1 MNQNQKY
8 LYADKTEQTKRANR
22 FLCAGFVAFYACVLS
37 LIWVANYRG
46 VDRTLFTVALT
57 VLILAI
63 VTGKLILIKRKP
75 GSNRLRYISLVGL
88 VIVAFMMQFTF
99 DNYYVQFMVALPF
112 IGCILFYDKNFTRM
126 STITVVLLN
135 IGIMILKVNILSI
148 YQGEKAMEHICAT
161 IVVIM
166 MMALIAL
173 TTRVAAM
180 FDSDARNGMLAEQAK
195 IQNMMDQVLRVADE
209 VRVGTENVMD
219 IVNELKSSTEI
230 VNGAAREISDSTQST
245 AENIQTQTNMTQDI
259 QNSITSTLERSDR
272 MVQVA
277 KQSAE
282 LNEQNIEIMN
292 DLKNQSAVITD
303 TNSAVASSMNQL
315 QTRTEAVKSI
325 ADTIFAISTQTNLLA
340 LNASIESARAGE
352 AGRGFAVVAD
362 QIRQLAEKTRQETEN
377 IASILAE
384 LTEDAQKA
392 AGAVERSVEAAGE
405 QNKKINQASD
415 SFSYMSE
422 NVEILISDID
432 EIDHMLGGLS
442 EANENIVENIMNLS
456 AVTEEVTASASQSAN
471 LSEKNLDNAENT
483 QRLLNEILQSAREL
497 RRQS

>member
-1 MNQNQKY
+1 
-8 LYADKTEQTKRANR
+8 
-22 FLCAGFVAFYACVLS
+22 
-37 LIWVANYRG
+37 
-46 VDRTLFTVALT
+46 
-57 VLILAI
+57 
-63 VTGKLILIKRKP
+63 
-75 GSNRLRYISLVGL
+75 
-88 VIVAFMMQFTF
+88 
-99 DNYYVQFMVALPF
+99 
-112 IGCILFYDKNFTRM
+112 
-126 STITVVLLN
+126 
-135 IGIMILKVNILSI
+135 
-148 YQGEKAMEHICAT
+148 MEHICAT

-195 IQNMMDQVLRVADE
+195 IQDMMDQVLRVADE

-277 KQSAE
+277 KQSVQ